1 VGGESPFI
9 TVVVPTKD
17 NESTIAELMESLAR
31 QSYRSFE
38 VVVVDSSR
46 DRTPEIA
53 SRYSFARVVKV
64 PPVGLNVARNT
75 GVREARGE
83 VVAFT
88 DGDCRAS
95 HDWLQRVAEFF
106 TSHPDAAAVGGSVLT
121 AREEAGKIVADYYNE
136 ALWPMMPVY
145 RDVVEISACN
155 FHRVRVPN
163 GNNLAFRREVL
174 LRNPFD
180 EGLKGGYDEVELLWR
195 LCASGFKV
203 YAAPEIRVEHF
214 HTSSLRRMLK
224 RGFSYGRGH
233 YLFYRKHPRAPLAR
247 YGLWGALALW
257 CYYALLPP
265 LALFGLWQPLAL
277 LPAAYAALAAA
288 YLAKGKRTR
297 SPAYPLLDILFYSA
311 MAAGALYEAARA
323 ALSRI
328 SARHPGYPAFTRG
341 YCSSR

>member
-1 VGGESPFI
+1 VGGGRPFI

-17 NESTIAELMESLAR
+17 NESTIGELMESLAR
-31 QSYRSFE
+31 QSYRDFE

-64 PPVGLNVARNT
+64 PPVGLNVARNA
-75 GVREARGE
+75 GVKEARGV

-95 HDWLQRVAEFF
+95 PDWLQRVAEFF
-106 TSHPDAAAVGGSVLT
+106 ASHPDAAAAGGSVLT
-121 AREEAGKIVADYYNE
+121 AREQAGRLVADYYNE

-145 RDVVEISACN
+145 RDLVEIDARN

-163 GNNLAFRREVL
+163 GNNLAFKRNAL

-203 YAAPEIRVEHF
+203 YAVPEIRVEHF
-214 HTSSLRRMLK
+214 HSSSLRRMLK

-233 YLFYRKHPRAPLAR
+233 YLFYRRHPRAPLAR
-247 YGLWGALALW
+247 YGFWGALALW
-257 CYYALLPP
+257 CYYAVLPLLT
-265 LALFGLWQPLAL
+265 LLDLWQPLAL
-277 LPAAYAALAAA
+277 VPATYISLVAA
-288 YLAKGKRTR
+288 YLARGRGLR
-297 SPAYPLLDILFYSA
+297 SLAYPFLDILFYSA
-311 MAAGALYEAARA
+311 MAAGALYEAARTALLRIKRGA
-323 ALSRI
+323 AKTSL
-328 SARHPGYPAFTRG
+328 
-341 YCSSR
+341 